1 MKQSDIPFYNDP
13 DGFTDESK
21 YPCSTQFMVYDGQRH
36 QYFLTEEGLNFYGL
50 DVERKYAFAGNNK
63 TRHFIE
69 LVAKKI
75 YDTINY
81 LCGFACYA
89 VQQYR
94 IATVPKYLY
103 QDKYTFRKTFEQV
116 LVAEGQ
122 WILDNGDSARY
133 LHTSIENT
141 KGEKPEERW
150 RNLSDISPEAL
161 RTLEGLGLTKWFTL
175 TPNILLD
182 TNKY

>member
-1 MKQSDIPFYNDP
+1 MRQEDIPFYSDP
-13 DGFTDESK
+13 DGFNEESK
-21 YPCSTQFMVYDGQRH
+21 YPCSSQYMVYDGLCH

-50 DVERKYAFAGNNK
+50 DVERKYIFSGNNK

-69 LVAKKI
+69 LVTKKI
-75 YDTINY
+75 YDTISY
-81 LCGFACYA
+81 LSGFACYA

-94 IATVPKYLY
+94 IATVPKYIY
-103 QDKYTFRKTFEQV
+103 QDRYTFRKVFEQI
-116 LVAEGQ
+116 LVSQAQ

-133 LHTSIENT
+133 LHTSVAET

-161 RTLEGLGLTKWFTL
+161 RSLETLGLTKWFTL

>member
-1 MKQSDIPFYNDP
+1 MRQEDIPFYSDP
-13 DGFTDESK
+13 DGFNEESK
-21 YPCSTQFMVYDGQRH
+21 YPCSSQYMIYDGLRH
-36 QYFLTEEGLNFYGL
+36 QYFLTEEGLNYYGL
-50 DVERKYAFAGNNK
+50 DVERKYIFSGNNK

-69 LVAKKI
+69 LVTKKI
-75 YDTINY
+75 YDTISY
-81 LCGFACYA
+81 LSGFACYA

-94 IATVPKYLY
+94 IATVPKYIY
-103 QDKYTFRKTFEQV
+103 QDKYTFRKTFEQI
-116 LVAEGQ
+116 LVSQAQ

-133 LHTSIENT
+133 LHTSVAET

-161 RTLEGLGLTKWFTL
+161 RSLESLGLTKWFTL

-182 TNKY
+182 INKY